1 VIIDDLIPLATP
13 IEGLKPWGK
22 NPRRGNVEAIAR
34 SLAKFGQR
42 RPIVVRKS
50 TNEVIA
56 GNHTL
61 QAAQQLGWKQ
71 IAVVWVQDDDQTA
84 TAFALADN
92 RTQDLGFYDED
103 LLEELINSIQEQDL
117 FLATGYSEDEPNL
130 DFSGDAQNGSI
141 PQIPQMSDP
150 NAMRTEFVDGLDG
163 SIAQRTAPP
172 LDPNMAMMVKIGGI
186 ELRLAREE
194 AEPLVMAYRRY
205 VEKKGTATGFF
216 LWLVE
221 GKDIPA

>member
-1 VIIDDLIPLATP
+1 MIIDDLIQLATP

-117 FLATGYSEDEPNL
+117 FLATGYSEDAPEL
-130 DFSGDAQNGSI
+130 DFSGDAQSGSI

-150 NAMRTEFVDGLDG
+150 NAMRTEFVDALDG
-163 SIAQRTAPP
+163 SISQRTAPP